1 MNAAQSIEQIIML
14 LEDERP
20 HAITVST
27 PGGTDFIVK
36 NADKEKLNT
45 SFGGVAEFFNR
56 MHANGTSPLIVEV
69 SKSNG
74 NRAWVKAGTPFFID
88 FSQATP
94 VQATPPPTAPM
105 AAPPAM
111 NGLGAYGMPM
121 HGMGMPGLG
130 MGLGAPEIHKI
141 YDHPKL
147 EAENIQLKAKNE
159 RLTDQVAELKE
170 KLLKN
175 EFDTEKEARKSEKL
189 NGLLESAISNLPGI
203 LAAMNGKAGGAGE
216 AINPGLGN
224 PAEAMSDDKKQL
236 VSLAVDMDEV
246 YTPYAAAALYGLM
259 ENSAFGAELE
269 QLLKKHQL
277 IQ

>member
-94 VQATPPPTAPM
+94 VQATPPQPAPM
-105 AAPPAM
+105 APPAM
-111 NGLGAYGMPM
+111 NGLGAY
-121 HGMGMPGLG
+121 GMGMPGLG

-141 YDHPKL
+141 YDHPRL
-147 EAENIQLKAKNE
+147 QDENRDLKAKNE
-159 RLTDQVAELKE
+159 KLTDQVAELKE

-175 EFDTEKEARKSEKL
+175 EFNSAKETAKSEKL
-189 NGLLESAISNLPGI
+189 NGLLEAAMNNLPGLI
-203 LAAMNGKAGGAGE
+203 VAMNGKAGGAGE

-224 PAEAMSDDKKQL
+224 PAEAMSEHKQQL
-236 VSLAVDMDEV
+236 VSLAVDVDEI
-246 YTPYAAAALYGLM
+246 YTPYAYAALYGLM

-269 QLLKKHQL
+269 QLLRKHQL